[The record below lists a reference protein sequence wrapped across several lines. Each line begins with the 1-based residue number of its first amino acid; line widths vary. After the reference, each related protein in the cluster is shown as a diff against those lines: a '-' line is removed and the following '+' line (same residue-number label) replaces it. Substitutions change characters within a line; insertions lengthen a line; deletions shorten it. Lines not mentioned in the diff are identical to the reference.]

1 MSDEGDGG
9 VFRRDA
15 KMIADLRSFR
25 EMLAYR
31 APGKEEMTVTLE
43 ELDAL
48 LRAVDTRDALNA
60 ASCEMPDER
69 PSNVTPIGR
78 EAKIL
83 GEFVTMRVDEWR
95 RVTDELSRLR
105 TDEATRLDARVEEDD
120 RVIAWDQIAA
130 HTFFRECYGTKGS
143 LLDAMLAKL
152 TASTFEA
159 PIPDEIRKRAGST
172 ALGIPYERPRLRDVV
187 GDALGEVGCGSCYG
201 SMSTQ
206 VEAVSLA
213 IEKAIAEGG
222 IS

>member
-31 APGKEEMTVTLE
+31 APGKEEMTITLE

-48 LRAVDTRDALNA
+48 LRAVDTWDALCREA
-60 ASCEMPDER
+60 CEMPDER
-69 PSNVTPIGR
+69 AANVTPIGR

-105 TDEATRLDARVEEDD
+105 TDEAARVDAAVEDDD
-120 RVIAWDQIAA
+120 RVVAWDQIAA
-130 HTFFRECYGTKGS
+130 HPFFRDCYGSKAS
-143 LLDAMLAKL
+143 LLEAMLAKL

-159 PIPDEIRKRAGST
+159 PIPDEIRKRVGVEIPAGLAVVDGELVPLEDTSECPGCVEDI
-172 ALGIPYERPRLRDVV
+172 AGGFGLYCSACGKPRP
-187 GDALGEVGCGSCYG
+187 
-201 SMSTQ
+201 
-206 VEAVSLA
+206 
-213 IEKAIAEGG
+213 IA
-222 IS
+222 